1 MISSSIPSHEGAM
14 TATADTLSAA
24 PGLQL
29 FALGASCA
37 FGEAVARHL
46 SCELAPHEERE
57 FEDGEHKTR
66 PLAEVGGR
74 DVFVVHGLDGGAES
88 SPNDKLVRL
97 LFFIG
102 ALRDAGAGRV
112 TAIVPYLAYSRK
124 DRRTKARDPVA
135 TRYVA
140 SLFEAVRT
148 DAIVTLEAHNVS
160 AFENAFR
167 RCRPEHVPVAGIFA
181 DHFAA
186 RLTDGQ
192 IAVVSPD
199 AGGAKRAELFRRELE
214 RRIGRTVGK
223 ALIEK
228 HRSAG
233 VVSGSLFAG
242 DVAGATA
249 IVIDDLISTGT
260 TLVRA
265 AAACR
270 ERGATKVI
278 AAAAHGL
285 FTSGAPELFGPAG
298 PDEVVVTNTVPLP
311 PALDRG
317 AAGKMTMVDASG
329 LVAGVIARAHRG
341 DAVSDLLPYD

>member
-1 MISSSIPSHEGAM
+1 M
-14 TATADTLSAA
+14 TATANTVSAA

-29 FALGASCA
+29 FALGARRA
-37 FGEAVARHL
+37 LGEEVARHL
-46 SCELAPHEERE
+46 GCELAPHEERE
-57 FEDGEHKTR
+57 FDDGEHKTR
-66 PLAEVGGR
+66 PLVEVGGR
-74 DVFVVHGLDGGAES
+74 DVFVIHSLGGES
-88 SPNDKLVRL
+88 GGSPNDKLVRL

-112 TAIVPYLAYSRK
+112 TAVVPYLAYSRK
-124 DRRTKARDPVA
+124 DRRTKARDPVT

-140 SLFEAVRT
+140 NLFEAVRT
-148 DAIVTLEAHNVS
+148 DAIVTLEAHNLS

-167 RCRPEHVPVAGIFA
+167 RCRPEHVPTAGILA
-181 DHFAA
+181 DHFAS
-186 RLTDGQ
+186 RLTDEQ
-192 IAVVSPD
+192 ITVVSPD

-214 RRIGRTVGK
+214 RRTGRAVSM
-223 ALIEK
+223 AMMEK
-228 HRSAG
+228 RRSAG
-233 VVSGSLFAG
+233 VVSGSQFCG

-285 FTSGAPELFGPAG
+285 FTGGARELFGPAG

-311 PALDRG
+311 SALDRG
-317 AAGKMTMVDASG
+317 AAGKMTVVDASQ

-341 DAVSDLLPYD
+341 EAVSDLLPYD

>member
-1 MISSSIPSHEGAM
+1 M
-14 TATADTLSAA
+14 TAIADTVSAT
-24 PGLQL
+24 PDLQL
-29 FALGASCA
+29 FALGASRA
-37 FGEAVARHL
+37 FGEEVARHL

-57 FEDGEHKTR
+57 FGDGEHKAR
-66 PLAEVGGR
+66 PLAEIGGR
-74 DVFVVHGLDGGAES
+74 DVFVIHSLGGEAGG

-102 ALRDAGAGRV
+102 ALRDAGARRI
-112 TAIVPYLAYSRK
+112 TAVAPYLAYSRK

-148 DAIVTLEAHNVS
+148 DAIATLEAHNVS

-167 RCRPEHVPVAGIFA
+167 CCRPEHVPTAGIFA
-181 DHFAA
+181 DHFAT
-186 RLTDGQ
+186 RLTEQ
-192 IAVVSPD
+192 QLVVVSPD

-214 RRIGRTVGK
+214 RRSGRAVGK

-249 IVIDDLISTGT
+249 IVIDDLISSGT
-260 TLVRA
+260 TLIRA

-270 ERGATKVI
+270 ERGATRVI

-285 FTSGAPELFGPAG
+285 FTGGAPELFGPTG
-298 PDEVVVTNTVPLP
+298 PDEVIVTNTVPLP
-311 PALDRG
+311 SSLGLG
-317 AAGKMTMVDASG
+317 AAGKLTVVDASR
-329 LVAGVIARAHRG
+329 LVAGIIARTHRG
-341 DAVSDLLPYD
+341 EAVSDLLPYD

>member
-1 MISSSIPSHEGAM
+1 VPP
-14 TATADTLSAA
+14 A
-24 PGLQL
+24 PHLQL
-29 FALGASCA
+29 FALGTRRG
-37 FGEAVARHL
+37 FGEGVARHL
-46 SCELAPHEERE
+46 GCELASHEERK
-57 FEDGEHKTR
+57 FDDGEHKTR

-74 DVFVVHGLDGGAES
+74 DVFVIDCPGGETDG
-88 SPNDKLVRL
+88 SPNDRLVRL

-102 ALRDAGAGRV
+102 ALRDAGAGRI
-112 TAIVPYLAYSRK
+112 TAVAPYLAYSRK
-124 DRRTKARDPVA
+124 DRRTKARDPVT

-148 DAIVTLEAHNVS
+148 DAIITIEVHNVS

-167 RCRPEHVPVAGIFA
+167 RCRPEHVSTAGILA
-181 DHFAA
+181 DHFAS
-186 RLTDGQ
+186 RLTEGP

-214 RRIGRTVGK
+214 RRTGRTVGK
-223 ALIEK
+223 ALLEK
-228 HRSAG
+228 HRSSG

-249 IVIDDLISTGT
+249 IVIDDLISSGG

-265 AAACR
+265 ATACR

-285 FTSGAPELFGPAG
+285 FTGGAPELFGPAG
-298 PDEVVVTNTVPLP
+298 PDEVIITDTVPLP
-311 PALDRG
+311 PHLDRG
-317 AAGKMTMVDASG
+317 AASKLTVVDSFK
-329 LVAGVIARAHRG
+329 LVAEVIARTHRG
-341 DAVSDLLPYD
+341 EAVSDLLPYD